1 MFPDI
6 KIDGKLIRVD
16 IFIWIKKN
24 YALQY
29 KRESLNYDELNK
41 IVRGVNSPETPM
53 PFEVLS
59 SKPGETK

>member
-29 KRESLNYDELNK
+29 KIESLNYDELNK
-41 IVRGVNSPETPM
+41 IKRA
-53 PFEVLS
+53 
-59 SKPGETK
+59 